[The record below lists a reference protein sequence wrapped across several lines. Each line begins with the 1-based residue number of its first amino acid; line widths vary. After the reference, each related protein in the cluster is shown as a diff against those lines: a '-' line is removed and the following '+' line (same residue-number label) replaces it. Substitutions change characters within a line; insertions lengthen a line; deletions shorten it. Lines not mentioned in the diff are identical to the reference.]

1 MHTPPLSWTLHM
13 VLYICQWY
21 SLNSSHLLLPP
32 LCPKSVLYVHVS
44 IPALQIG
51 SSVHFSRFHL
61 YALKYEVFFFSWFTS
76 LSVTGSRVTHLTRTD
91 SNEFLFYGW
100 VIFHCIYVPQLLYL
114 SANGHLDYFPVLAIV
129 NSTAM
134 NTGVHVSFNYGCFRV
149 YMPSRGLLGHMVV
162 LFLFF

>member
-1 MHTPPLSWTLHM
+1 MLASSIQQCESTPSMHTPPLSWTLHM

-129 NSTAM
+129 KQCWNEQWGTC
-134 NTGVHVSFNYGCFRV
+134 VFFKYGFLAV
-149 YMPSRGLLGHMVV
+149 YAQ
-162 LFLFF
+162 